1 MVAERIEQ
9 GVTNSRDVI
18 DSFRSFFFRIIRNE
32 MGLPVVYF
40 KGDMMKQQLY
50 DALSDNP
57 IIMAIKDEK
66 GLKACLKAHDENVVF
81 VLYGEVATIADITE
95 QLKAAGK
102 QVVVHMDLISGL
114 SAREEAVDFIARYT
128 KADGIISTRYDQIKR
143 GKQLNLSTIYRI
155 FVIDSKALSNLNR
168 HIGDYADIVEILPG
182 LMPKIITRM
191 KKELGLPIIAG
202 GLIADKEDVIQAL
215 NAGAIAIS
223 TTNENVWGM

>member
-1 MVAERIEQ
+1 
-9 GVTNSRDVI
+9 
-18 DSFRSFFFRIIRNE
+18 
-32 MGLPVVYF
+32 
-40 KGDMMKQQLY
+40 MKQQLY

-66 GLKACLKAHDENVVF
+66 GLKACLKTHDENVVF

-102 QVVVHMDLISGL
+102 QAVVHMDLISGL

-128 KADGIISTRYDQIKR
+128 KADGIISTRYEQIKR

-168 HIGDYADIVEILPG
+168 HIGDYADVVEILPG
-182 LMPKIITRM
+182 LMPKIIRRM
-191 KKELGLPIIAG
+191 KKELGVPIIAG

-215 NAGAIAIS
+215 DAGAIAIS
-223 TTNENVWGM
+223 TTNEDVWNM

>member
-1 MVAERIEQ
+1 
-9 GVTNSRDVI
+9 
-18 DSFRSFFFRIIRNE
+18 
-32 MGLPVVYF
+32 
-40 KGDMMKQQLY
+40 MKQQLY

-102 QVVVHMDLISGL
+102 QVMVHMDLISGL

-128 KADGIISTRYDQIKR
+128 KADGIISTRYEQIKR

-182 LMPKIITRM
+182 LMPKIISRM
-191 KKELGLPIIAG
+191 KKELNVPMIAG
-202 GLIADKEDVIQAL
+202 GLISDKEDVIQAL
-215 NAGAIAIS
+215 DAGAIAIS
-223 TTNENVWGM
+223 TTNEDVWNM